1 MDTIQWGSL
10 PEELQVMPFN
20 LRIMA
25 HVGLWGPRY
34 RVYRFWALFT
44 FGTMV
49 ILFPKTVLGIGSDD
63 VTAICKG
70 LAELNFEASIY
81 IPMAIFALKR
91 DAFERVI
98 QGLDEIFREV
108 TLGEESKDCYNMI
121 REQNVKIKKFFKFLV
136 VYCVYG
142 PFAYCLP
149 AVLISHWRFWNSF
162 EPMVFELPME
172 QNFYGL
178 QIRTNFTHYHIF
190 VGLSMIA
197 YSFCGFMSLIKI
209 ATMCF
214 MIKYNSLCYRLVAE
228 KIRKLPQHTDDGPT
242 KVNIED
248 LKKLVEVH
256 RKAYNVTELIEDI
269 CQVPLALEFLT
280 CVIFWCLSMIYISK
294 KIDFNLINVMIIFCL
309 SLIETFGCSFLG
321 SELAEEAEAV
331 GKAIYDLP
339 WYEHSVELQRFYRL
353 IIQRTQRPTGITGVK
368 LFVVQRTTFASVI
381 QMSYSY
387 YLVLQDLLNNF

>member
-1 MDTIQWGSL
+1 
-10 PEELQVMPFN
+10 
-20 LRIMA
+20 MA
-25 HVGLWGPRY
+25 RVGLWGPRF

-91 DAFERVI
+91 DAFERVV
-98 QGLDEIFREV
+98 QGWTRFFREV
-108 TLGEESKDCYNMI
+108 SFGEESKDCYNMI
-121 REQNVKIKKFFKFLV
+121 REQN
-136 VYCVYG
+136 
-142 PFAYCLP
+142 
-149 AVLISHWRFWNSF
+149 
-162 EPMVFELPME
+162 
-172 QNFYGL
+172 
-178 QIRTNFTHYHIF
+178 
-190 VGLSMIA
+190 
-197 YSFCGFMSLIKI
+197 
-209 ATMCF
+209 
-214 MIKYNSLCYRLVAE
+214 YNSLCYRLVAE
-228 KIRKLPQHTDDGPT
+228 KIRKLPQPTDDGST
-242 KVNIED
+242 KVNIGD

-256 RKAYNVTELIEDI
+256 RKAYNVTILIEDI

-387 YLVLQDLLNNF
+387 YLVLQDVLNNF